1 MSAMNL
7 TTPIL
12 EKVHRLTF
20 SDNNIYDFFSLANRA
35 YLLVYLHGG
44 EGKTEHLDKIKKVIE
59 TQIRPLIE
67 EELTM
72 DEKVKLFN
80 TAKNNIEAHLKV
92 FAEKWK
98 QK

>member
-1 MSAMNL
+1 MSSADL
-7 TTPIL
+7 TTPVL
-12 EKVHRLTF
+12 EKMQQLIF

-44 EGKTEHLDKIKKVIE
+44 DGKKEHLDKIKKVIE

-72 DEKVKLFN
+72 DEKKNLFK
-80 TAKNNIEAHLKV
+80 TAKANIETYLKAYV
-92 FAEKWK
+92 DQVK
-98 QK
+98 